1 MEAST
6 LLINGVIQ
14 RNTLLRIPYFQRRY
28 VWKEKDWERFAVDM
42 ESTLDSDR
50 DYFWELLF

>member
-28 VWKEKDWERFAVDM
+28 VLRLSAPV
-42 ESTLDSDR
+42 R
-50 DYFWELLF
+50 